1 MAKMLQV
8 GIAGGK
14 WRRGGGESVG
24 QLSCVP
30 KGLLAEGLGTTSMEA
45 AFAVA
50 KKENVQI
57 WAG

>member
-1 MAKMLQV
+1 MEK
-8 GIAGGK
+8 
-14 WRRGGGESVG
+14 RGGESVG
-24 QLSCVP
+24 QLSRVP

>member
-1 MAKMLQV
+1 MLQV

-50 KKENVQI
+50 KTENVQI